1 MSSERISRGRRG
13 PHLLIGE
20 GMEELKEHKVYS
32 LTLAGVTVGC
42 SFMFPDTFSFF
53 GRYIT
58 GCGWGNGIRLSPE
71 DRASWEKNIGPMNAL
86 SEYSAFTAPIS
97 DVLMGFDRCIIHAAA
112 FRFRDKAFLIAA
124 PSGVGKTTQVK
135 TLSELYPGEFSVI
148 SGDRPVLEFADDGE
162 VIAHPS
168 PWNGKEG
175 WCGAEAAPL
184 AAIILLKRGDQSSVG
199 KVSAKDAAVRI
210 FTSVFQSAD
219 DEECVKRTAYYSDR
233 LLKAAPV
240 WEFVNGG
247 VPDSSRML
255 YEKVL
260 KEAELYG
267 V

>member
-1 MSSERISRGRRG
+1 M
-13 PHLLIGE
+13 E
-20 GMEELKEHKVYS
+20 GLTEQKVYL

-42 SFMFPDTFSFF
+42 SFEFPNTFRYF
-53 GRYIT
+53 GSCIS
-58 GCGWGNGIRLSPE
+58 GCCQGNGIMLSPE
-71 DRASWEKNIGPMNAL
+71 DRAAWEKNIGSMNAL
-86 SEYSAFTAPIS
+86 SEYSAFTAPVS
-97 DVLMGFDRCIIHAAA
+97 DALMNFSRCIVHAAA
-112 FRFRDKAFLIAA
+112 FRFRNKAFLIAA

-184 AAIILLKRGDQSSVG
+184 AAIILLERGEQSSISRI
-199 KVSAKDAAVRI
+199 SAKEAAVRI
-210 FTSVFQSAD
+210 FTSVFQSAV
-219 DEECVKRTAYYSDR
+219 DEECIKRTAFFSDR

-247 VPDSSRML
+247 VPDSTRML

-260 KEAELYG
+260 KGAELYG